1 MYLSLGTP
9 GLERSVIFLVG
20 ISDSFA
26 RDSTNSV
33 VPTAFIIGIHLF
45 MNCRGLIQPLDSLF

>member
-1 MYLSLGTP
+1 MFPSLGTP
-9 GLERSVIFLVG
+9 GLERPAIFLVG

-33 VPTAFIIGIHLF
+33 VPTAFIIEII
-45 MNCRGLIQPLDSLF
+45 LIQPLDSLL